1 LDESFFAEDSLIR
14 VATHEPVIPE
24 DNGSLPISDGILDNA
39 GNEAF
44 ERKQEKV
51 DLKVFVVTRVI
62 HTDSVGQV
70 SCLVT
75 SLASGVAEFVDSS
88 FVAATVVDFEHVQ
101 PLGDWELVEMGK
113 EMTIRLLE
121 NRPEAS
127 TVGSFETLEDS
138 SFVLCHYQ
146 AL

>member
-1 LDESFFAEDSLIR
+1 MNLSLQEMQFLDKPL
-14 VATHEPVIPE
+14 V
-24 DNGSLPISDGILDNA
+24 SLPNQKTMAVSLQQMEFWTTPA
-39 GNEAF
+39 MKHF

-51 DLKVFVVTRVI
+51 DLAVFVVTQVI
-62 HTDSVGQV
+62 HTDSAGQV
-70 SCLVT
+70 SYLV
-75 SLASGVAEFVDSS
+75 ASVVSAVAEFVDSS
-88 FVAATVVDFEHVQ
+88 FVAATVVDFEHVL

-113 EMTIRLLE
+113 ETTICLLE

-138 SFVLCHYQ
+138 SFVLCHYP